1 MLCSASS
8 PYQKKALD
16 AMTTDVNFAADA
28 CNPFSVPESEPFYIV
43 EFGYGYAYRVYM
55 TRTGEVLWNVLLRYD
70 GSNMDAEPAE
80 KMFDQVLCLDV
91 TLADLWRE
99 RCGELGMTEWFCN
112 VNGDYYYIDPWRKRL
127 PSPKCGFS
135 LKKYEA
141 EHPYC
146 HEEGS
151 GIGEWTRNING
162 LPDEKVI
169 SQDAAV
175 NIALQVILESLGEQL
190 SARDV
195 HVFYDVTHP
204 EKPEWRIANATCY
217 VTLDAYTGEVL
228 LVEKSSDEG
237 SYRTIGDFLSK

>member
-1 MLCSASS
+1 
-8 PYQKKALD
+8 
-16 AMTTDVNFAADA
+16 
-28 CNPFSVPESEPFYIV
+28 
-43 EFGYGYAYRVYM
+43 
-55 TRTGEVLWNVLLRYD
+55 
-70 GSNMDAEPAE
+70 
-80 KMFDQVLCLDV
+80 
-91 TLADLWRE
+91 
-99 RCGELGMTEWFCN
+99 MTEWFCN
-112 VNGDYYYIDPWRKRL
+112 VNGDYYHIDPWRKRL
-127 PSPKCGFS
+127 PSPKCGFG

>member
-1 MLCSASS
+1 
-8 PYQKKALD
+8 
-16 AMTTDVNFAADA
+16 MTTDVNFAADA

-80 KMFDQVLCLDV
+80 KMFDQVLRLDV

-127 PSPKCGFS
+127 PSPKCGFG

-141 EHPYC
+141 GIHIAMRRAAAL
-146 HEEGS
+146 GS
-151 GIGEWTRNING
+151 G
-162 LPDEKVI
+162 
-169 SQDAAV
+169 
-175 NIALQVILESLGEQL
+175 
-190 SARDV
+190 
-195 HVFYDVTHP
+195 P
-204 EKPEWRIANATCY
+204 ETSTACLTK
-217 VTLDAYTGEVL
+217 
-228 LVEKSSDEG
+228 K
-237 SYRTIGDFLSK
+237 SYRRMQPSILRYKSFWRAWASSCLPVMCMCFTM